1 MAPEENLAELVK
13 RGLHATVTASGIT
26 GLSRVEFDICPCSPE
41 VERISWEPRT
51 TYVPP
56 KVSLLEDFSSAAT
69 RVMNQ
74 INQMDFAGVWS
85 NISVAVNNFSESTR
99 EARLM
104 MSERRVELG
113 HIIDG
118 ASEMVDSLKEVAAE
132 LKRNPSML
140 IRERRP
146 EPLEETR

>member
-1 MAPEENLAELVK
+1 MKNLCEPVAVNGSK
-13 RGLHATVTASGIT
+13 AARRPRTASGGESHWETEKAWT
-26 GLSRVEFDICPCSPE
+26 GSTTVFD
-41 VERISWEPRT
+41 SWET
-51 TYVPP
+51 DDAIYWHV
-56 KVSLLEDFSSAAT
+56 E
-69 RVMNQ
+69 Q
-74 INQMDFAGVWS
+74 Q
-85 NISVAVNNFSESTR
+85 TR
-99 EARLM
+99 EARLI